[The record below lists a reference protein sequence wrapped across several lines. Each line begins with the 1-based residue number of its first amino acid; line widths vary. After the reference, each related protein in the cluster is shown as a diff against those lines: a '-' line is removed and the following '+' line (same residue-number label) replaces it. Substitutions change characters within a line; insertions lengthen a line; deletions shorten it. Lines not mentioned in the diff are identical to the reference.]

1 MLPPSDLP
9 SAGLQRFL
17 DAQASVYEE
26 VLIELRQGK
35 KQTHWIWFIF
45 PQLTNLGGSD
55 MARKYGIADLAEA
68 RGYLSH
74 PVLGERLREC
84 FRLVLNHPTLTAQAM
99 LGSVDAIKLRSC
111 ATLFLHA
118 SGQEPL
124 FQAVLNTFYGGAPD
138 PLTSDVLSH

>member
-1 MLPPSDLP
+1 
-9 SAGLQRFL
+9 
-17 DAQASVYEE
+17 
-26 VLIELRQGK
+26 
-35 KQTHWIWFIF
+35 
-45 PQLTNLGGSD
+45 

-68 RGYLSH
+68 RDYLSH
-74 PVLGERLREC
+74 PELGERLREC

-99 LGSVDAIKLRSC
+99 LGSVDAIKLRSS

-124 FQAVLNTFYGGAPD
+124 FQAVLNTFYGGVPD

>member
-9 SAGLQRFL
+9 SADLQRFL
-17 DAQASVYEE
+17 GAQASVYEE

-68 RGYLSH
+68 REYLSH